1 MNENGSWLLIV
12 QGGLLLMAHLLSWA
26 AVVHAL
32 LHKRDPRSALGWSMT
47 ALFLPGLG
55 ALIYLA
61 FGIARAE
68 SRATQ
73 LMRNATLFAEGHRRG
88 DGMGHEHERPLGH
101 VGTSQLPRRFH
112 HVARIG
118 NTVTGRALSGGNALT
133 PLFNGDEA
141 YPAMLEAINAAK
153 DHVYLTTY
161 IFTGGETGTAFC
173 TALAAAAARGV
184 DVRVLVD
191 GVGGVIYSLSRPWQH
206 LAQQGVR
213 VARFLPP
220 RLVPPNLTIN
230 LRNHRKVLICDR
242 TGFTGGMNIADY
254 HVAAHKAFSAQD
266 VHFLC
271 SGPVVAQLQ
280 EAFLLD
286 WGFCTG
292 DYTGSLL
299 VDEDMCGDS
308 LCRMVLDGPGSGKD
322 PLHELLCGVIAGAQ
336 QSVRI
341 MTPYFLPTHELVSSF
356 KSAALRG
363 AQVHVVLPAR
373 NNLLYVHW
381 ATQHLLPTLLE
392 SGVRVFYQ
400 PPPFAHTKLLLVD
413 GYYSQIGSANLD
425 SRSLR
430 LNFEL
435 NIETFDTSFTRE
447 MEGYF
452 DKVRKGSHE
461 MSLKELGEISLPRR
475 LRNAGCWVFSPYL

>member
-1 MNENGSWLLIV
+1 MTGGWLTLAEA
-12 QGGLLLMAHLLSWA
+12 LLLLAAHLLSWVV
-26 AVVHAL
+26 VVHAL
-32 LHKRDPRSALGWSMT
+32 LHKRDPRAALGWSVT
-47 ALFLPGLG
+47 ALFLPGVG
-55 ALIYLA
+55 ALLYLA

-68 SRATQ
+68 SRAAQ
-73 LMRNATLFAEGHRRG
+73 LMRDATLFAYGHREVTPGGTR
-88 DGMGHEHERPLGH
+88 HSTPLGH
-101 VGTSQLPRRFH
+101 VSYRQLPHRFLH
-112 HVARIG
+112 TARIG
-118 NTVTGRALSGGNALT
+118 SKLTGRSLSGGNAIT

-141 YPAMLEAINAAK
+141 YPAMLEAIGNAR

-161 IFTGGETGTAFC
+161 IFNGGETGTAFC

-191 GVGGVIYSLSRPWQH
+191 GVGGVLYSWSRPWQR
-206 LAQQGVR
+206 LTEQGVR

-220 RLVPPNLTIN
+220 RLFPPNLTIN

-254 HVAAHKAFSAQD
+254 HKASSPKYSAQD

-280 EAFLLD
+280 ECFLLD

-292 DYTGSLL
+292 DYTGALL

-308 LCRMVLDGPGSGKD
+308 LCRMVLDGPGSGRD
-322 PLHELLCGVIAGAQ
+322 PLHDLLCGVIAGAG

-341 MTPYFLPTHELVSSF
+341 MTPYFLPTHELMAAF

-363 AQVHVVLPAR
+363 AEVSVVLPAQ
-373 NNLLYVHW
+373 NNLSYVHW
-381 ATQHLLPTLLE
+381 ASHQLFPTLLE
-392 SGVRVFYQ
+392 SGVRIFHQ
-400 PPPFAHTKLLLVD
+400 PPPFAHTKLLMVD
-413 GYYSQIGSANLD
+413 GFYTQFGSANMD
-425 SRSLR
+425 ARSLR

-435 NIETFDTSFTRE
+435 NVETFDTSFTRD
-447 MEGYF
+447 MELWF
-452 DKVRKGSHE
+452 DAVRARSRE
-461 MSLKELGEISLPRR
+461 FTPEDAAALSLPVR
-475 LRNAGCWVFSPYL
+475 LRNAACWVFSPYL